1 MSNTCSYESDDASDD
16 EDQSLMAKEESDSD
30 KEDIFAFMTN
40 FILDVN
46 DDQTQVNFDKK
57 EKIHTFSKK
66 NIFFVLYLN

>member
-46 DDQTQVNFDKK
+46 DDQT
-57 EKIHTFSKK
+57 
-66 NIFFVLYLN
+66 